1 MLDWCLFFYFVV
13 GKVRS
18 SFSRANTAEQ
28 RSKKKTAGE
37 GVKGENNYQESAN
50 KKTLND
56 RKQKKLWRDILSA
69 DVRPQNMLHHPFT
82 KTGRSVLKISR
93 G

>member
-1 MLDWCLFFYFVV
+1 MSFFYFVV

-18 SFSRANTAEQ
+18 SYSRANTAEQ

-50 KKTLND
+50 KKHYYSLKNI
-56 RKQKKLWRDILSA
+56 K
-69 DVRPQNMLHHPFT
+69 
-82 KTGRSVLKISR
+82 RS
-93 G
+93 

>member
-28 RSKKKTAGE
+28 RSKMKTAGE

-50 KKTLND
+50 KK
-56 RKQKKLWRDILSA
+56 
-69 DVRPQNMLHHPFT
+69 H
-82 KTGRSVLKISR
+82 
-93 G
+93 